1 MSSASIATECWVYY
15 NVVLDVGMSSVSFN
29 PENRKTEKLRGLL
42 FQRQIVEK
50 PTVCRYSY
58 GVISVWFDF

>member
-1 MSSASIATECWVYY
+1 MSGASIATQCWVYYY

-29 PENRKTEKLRGLL
+29 LENRKTKKLRGLL

-58 GVISVWFDF
+58 GVISV